1 MDAEQRREAILSI
14 LQNADKA
21 ISATALAARFSVSRQ
36 IIVGDVAL
44 LRASGSEIAATPR
57 GYLLHRELRRGQLLR
72 QIACCH
78 GAGKMRDELY
88 VMVDEGCTVR
98 DVIVEH
104 PLYGQLAGTLELSSR
119 HDVDEFLR
127 SGADAAPLSLLTGG
141 IHLHSLLCPD
151 EAAFLRVRQRLA
163 ELGILCS

>member
-1 MDAEQRREAILSI
+1 MDAEQRREAILSV
-14 LQNADKA
+14 LQNTDKA

-44 LRASGSEIAATPR
+44 LRASGNEITATPR

-72 QIACCH
+72 KIACCH
-78 GAGKMRDELY
+78 TAEKMQDELY
-88 VMVDEGCTVR
+88 AMVDEGCTVK

-119 HDVDEFLR
+119 HDADEFLR
-127 SGADAAPLSLLTGG
+127 SSADAAPLSLLTGG

-151 EAAFLRVRQRLA
+151 EAAFLRVCKKL
-163 ELGILCS
+163 ETLGILCS